1 MEKSESE
8 ENHMGSKY
16 SKIGFKA
23 GLEIHQQLDTREKL
37 FCSCTPKLFKEEPEF
52 TFVRRLRPTQS
63 ELGQVDSAALFE
75 FHKGTWI
82 QYEANNDS
90 SCLVEMDEEPPHDLN
105 REAVEICLTASLMM
119 NMKPVDEIHVM
130 RKTVI
135 DGSNTTGFQRTS
147 VVALNGEIDIK
158 GKKVAIQQVS
168 LEEDAARKTG
178 KNGQLIRYRIDRL
191 GIPLIEVTTA
201 PVLYSPEE
209 AEETAFAIGRILRS
223 TRRVRRGLGTIRQDV
238 NVSIR
243 DGALIE
249 IKGVQELELVSKVIE
264 NEVQRQ
270 LSLLEL
276 RAELKKRG
284 VKEADLAEEFVD
296 VAPVFKNTKC
306 KVIAKALKQGNPVL
320 AVRLRGFAGLL
331 KKELAEGMRLGSEL
345 AGIARFWGRVGG
357 IFHTD
362 EMPAYGV
369 TEEELNRLGK
379 LLKQEPMDAVVFVAD
394 TSENA
399 VDALKAVTERAR
411 VALKG
416 VPAETRAANPDGTTK
431 YMRPRPGAAR
441 MYPETDVPP
450 IQVTNEYVDG
460 LMGKL
465 PELPEQLMKRL
476 MKAYKLNQKLAKQ
489 ILDSEYLELFESS
502 AVETKVSATVIAV
515 ALTETLKALRR
526 DGVNVEAI
534 TDEQFMG
541 MFRLIGEGKTAK
553 ESIPEVLTWLAG
565 HEEADAKAAL
575 KSLGLGMMSRKELE
589 SLVDDVIEKNTE
601 FIELR
606 GKGAFGSLMGIVMKK
621 ARGRVKAQLV
631 NEILKKRLEDTPS

>member
-1 MEKSESE
+1 MSSR
-8 ENHMGSKY
+8 Y
-16 SKIGFKA
+16 SKIGLKA

-37 FCSCTPKLFKEEPEF
+37 FCSCEPKLFKGEPEF
-52 TFVRRLRPTQS
+52 TFLRRLRPTQS

-75 FHKGTWI
+75 FHKETRI
-82 QYEANNDS
+82 LYEANNES
-90 SCLVEMDEEPPHDLN
+90 VCLVEMDEEPPHDLN
-105 REAVEICLTASLMM
+105 REAVEICLVASLMM
-119 NMKPVDEIHVM
+119 KAEPVDEIHVM

-135 DGSNTTGFQRTS
+135 DGSNTTGFQRTC

-158 GKKVAIQQVS
+158 GKKVGIQQVS

-178 KNGQLIRYRIDRL
+178 KDGQLIRYRIDRL

-201 PVLYSPEE
+201 PVIYSPEE
-209 AEETAFAIGRILRS
+209 AEETAFAIGRILRA

-264 NEVQRQ
+264 NEVKRQ
-270 LSLLEL
+270 LTLLDIRE
-276 RAELKKRG
+276 ELKKRR
-284 VKEADLAEEFVD
+284 VKEADMVEDFVD
-296 VAPVFKNTKC
+296 VTPVFSNTKC
-306 KVIAKALKQGNPVL
+306 KVLAKAIKQNKSVL
-320 AVRLRGFAGLL
+320 AVRLPRFAGLL

-369 TEEELNRLGK
+369 TVEEVNQLGK
-379 LLKQEPMDAVVFVAD
+379 LVKKDSMDAVVFVAD
-394 TSENA
+394 KLENA
-399 VDALKAVTERAR
+399 TDALKAVTERAR
-411 VALKG
+411 VALRG
-416 VPAETRAANPDGTTK
+416 VPEETRAANPDGTTK

-450 IQVTNEYVDG
+450 IQVTKEYVDE
-460 LMGKL
+460 LSSRL

-476 MKAYKLNQKLAKQ
+476 MKEYKLNQKLAKQ
-489 ILDSEYLELFESS
+489 ILDSEYLDLFECL
-502 AVETKVSATVIAV
+502 AGETKVSATIIAV

-526 DGVNVEAI
+526 DGINVEVV
-534 TDEQFMG
+534 TDEQFRE
-541 MFRLIGEGKTAK
+541 MFRLIDSGKTAK
-553 ESIPEVLTWLAG
+553 ESIPEILTWLAS
-565 HEEADAKAAL
+565 HEEATAKEAL
-575 KSLGLGMMSRKELE
+575 KSLGLGMISRKELE
-589 SLVDDVIEKNTE
+589 DLVDDVIEKNSE

-606 GKGAFGSLMGIVMKK
+606 GKGAFGPLMGIIMKK

-631 NEILKKRLEDTPS
+631 NQILKSRLEDVVS